1 MRTRIRQS
9 LAALVAATAAA
20 FASAQAPANAPAYVD
35 EPIASLAAGSQAS
48 ERGNAIVQ
56 ALNSEP
62 ALKGSKITLTQEG
75 EDLVFLTGVTVT
87 RDQMKRAMDI
97 AGSQAG
103 QGKVANAMTT
113 EELVVASNAPPQ
125 ANAPESAS
133 ATPET
138 GSTTPANSADAAAA
152 SEPILPAT
160 PEGGEKILPATP
172 RT

>member
-1 MRTRIRQS
+1 MRTRIRNS

-20 FASAQAPANAPAYVD
+20 FAGAQAPANAPAYVN
-35 EPIASLAAGSQAS
+35 EPIASVAAGTQAN
-48 ERGNAIVQ
+48 ERSTAIVQ
-56 ALNSEP
+56 ALNSDA
-62 ALKGSKITLTQEG
+62 ALKGSKITLTQDG

-113 EELVVASNAPPQ
+113 EELVVTSNAPPQ
-125 ANAPESAS
+125 ATAAESAS
-133 ATPET
+133 ATP
-138 GSTTPANSADAAAA
+138 ANSAEVAAA
-152 SEPILPAT
+152 SEPILPAN